1 MGVIFIFNINKF
13 RGDQM
18 SRKGSI
24 RYQIEKE
31 LKAMC
36 RFGESRQEAKNNNTA
51 HQPYNLRRKTRIENC
66 NAQKN

>member
-1 MGVIFIFNINKF
+1 
-13 RGDQM
+13 M